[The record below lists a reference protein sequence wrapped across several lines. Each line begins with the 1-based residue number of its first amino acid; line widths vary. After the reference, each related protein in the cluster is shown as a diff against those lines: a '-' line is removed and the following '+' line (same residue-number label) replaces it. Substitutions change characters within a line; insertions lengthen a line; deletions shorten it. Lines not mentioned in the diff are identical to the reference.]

1 MPYMFKIIN
10 SGDGGVGKT
19 SFLKRFTSGVYFEQS
34 KSTIGTGFFTKSVK
48 LNNNDHADLTIW
60 DFGGQGRFR
69 DILRDFMIGAHGAL
83 LLFDITRYQ
92 SFSNLKEWITLLR
105 SKEDNY
111 EIPVLLLGTKCD
123 LADVREVFPEDIQ
136 KFVDEKHLIGYYETS
151 AKSGIN
157 IENSIKQLVQYIF
170 DHNKG
175 FTKLR
180 NMN

>member
-1 MPYMFKIIN
+1 MFKIIN

-19 SFLKRFTSGVYFEQS
+19 SFLKRFTSGFFIELS

-48 LNNNDHADLTIW
+48 LDNLDHADLTIW

-92 SFSNLKEWITLLR
+92 SFSNLKEWVTLLR

-111 EIPVLLLGTKCD
+111 EIPILLLGTKCD

-136 KFVDEKHLIGYYETS
+136 NFVEEKNLIGYCETS

-157 IENSIKQLVQYIF
+157 IEDSVKRLVQHIF

-175 FTKLR
+175 ITKLR
-180 NMN
+180 SMY